1 MSADAVVPQGEHGS
15 RRTVSITAYHEGE
28 FSSARDTVA
37 VERALEIQV
46 AGAQPIVTM
55 RTPGAD
61 LELAAG
67 LMHGEGVVNSRDDI
81 VYNDH
86 APGEADVVRLMLK
99 PEARERLDRI
109 ERNTVVTSACGVCG
123 KPTFDPPTPETR
135 PADETGWTLSPQ
147 ELIALPNRL
156 REAQGV
162 FEATGGLHAAGLFER
177 GDELLA
183 VREDVGRHNA
193 LDKLIG
199 WGLREGLLPLSGHVI
214 MLSGRAS
221 YELVQ
226 KSVAADAAI
235 VAAISAPSTYA
246 VDLAASFDTTLIGFV
261 RDKRFNIY
269 TGAKRITGAV

>member
-1 MSADAVVPQGEHGS
+1 MSADQTIPQDQPTG
-15 RRTVSITAYHEGE
+15 RRAMPITVYQNGE
-28 FSSARDTVA
+28 FSSVRDTLA

-61 LELAAG
+61 RELAAG
-67 LMHGEGVVNSRDDI
+67 LLHGEGVVHCRDEI

-86 APGEADVVRLMLK
+86 APGEPDVVRLMLK
-99 PEARERLDRI
+99 PAARERLDRI

-123 KPTFDPPTPETR
+123 KPTFNPPAPETR
-135 PADETGWTLSPQ
+135 AAGEPDWTLAPR
-147 ELIALPNRL
+147 ELIELPNRL
-156 REAQGV
+156 RETQGV

-177 GDELLA
+177 GRRRLA

-199 WGLREGLLPLSGHVI
+199 WALREDRLPLSGHVI

-246 VDLAASFDTTLIGFV
+246 VDLAASFNTTLVGFV
-261 RDKRFNIY
+261 RNNRFNIY
-269 TGAKRITGAV
+269 TGARRITGAV